1 MTFELEELAD
11 FHDNNVKAWW
21 QDILSNAELMLDD
34 QVKKLKD
41 LQAGKKS
48 KKIDDD
54 LDLDLDIGLS
64 DDDIGLSDDDDL
76 DIAPKK

>member
-1 MTFELEELAD
+1 
-11 FHDNNVKAWW
+11 
-21 QDILSNAELMLDD
+21 MLDD

-76 DIAPKK
+76 DISPKKEAPKK